1 MKNFTYILF
10 FTSMLCVGCTKQLP
24 EVYIDGEVGNGSN
37 GVGSAGIKED
47 SLAIVQLYKEL
58 GGDKWYRR
66 ENWNS
71 DKPLDM
77 WEGISVENIDGRK
90 RIVSLNLSRNNLQGT
105 LSPIIGKLLEIKRID
120 LSYNEGLTGNLPQ
133 EIYGLANLTTLRLS
147 YCCFTGP
154 IPAEIN
160 NLSQLDTLDLRNTS
174 TVKMGENWVTKML
187 TFSGPLPS
195 EIGDLQKLRYLSLGH
210 NLFSGEIPASI
221 GKLTMLEYLD
231 IECCMFSGEIPK
243 TIASLKNL
251 RFLYGGQNLF
261 SGSIPDD
268 LMSLQKL
275 NELAFEQNKLE
286 GEIPATIG
294 TLKELRYLDLSKN
307 KISGQLPQS
316 LINLEALEG
325 IYLHN
330 NQIQG
335 RIPDGFGEDKQPHL
349 MRCDLSNNKLVGYLP
364 KIVNRG
370 WSKDMKSYPGHQY
383 TEFVLK
389 GNRLAGNIPSE
400 YLQNSYLL
408 SLIAPQQIGYS
419 FHNYDLKDNFP
430 SSK

>member
-1 MKNFTYILF
+1 MSHRPFTNRSNQPPKSTPLRAIHNQSTPSTRTPLGNPSKNQPEINQNAHFVSTL
-10 FTSMLCVGCTKQLP
+10 TPTAQTTQLP
-24 EVYIDGEVGNGSN
+24 TNQPLTPNFPS
-37 GVGSAGIKED
+37 SPFCTSR
-47 SLAIVQLYKEL
+47 SL
-58 GGDKWYRR
+58 
-66 ENWNS
+66 
-71 DKPLDM
+71 P
-77 WEGISVENIDGRK
+77 
-90 RIVSLNLSRNNLQGT
+90 
-105 LSPIIGKLLEIKRID
+105 PI
-120 LSYNEGLTGNLPQ
+120 
-133 EIYGLANLTTLRLS
+133 
-147 YCCFTGP
+147 
-154 IPAEIN
+154 
-160 NLSQLDTLDLRNTS
+160 
-174 TVKMGENWVTKML
+174 
-187 TFSGPLPS
+187 FSG
-195 EIGDLQKLRYLSLGH
+195 K
-210 NLFSGEIPASI
+210 IPTSI

-231 IECCMFSGEIPK
+231 IECCMFAGEIPK
-243 TIASLKNL
+243 TISGLKNL

-307 KISGQLPQS
+307 EISGQLPQS
-316 LINLEALEG
+316 LVNLEALEG

-408 SLIAPQQIGYS
+408 SLIVPQQVGYS

>member
-1 MKNFTYILF
+1 MKKYIYILF
-10 FTSMLCVGCTKQLP
+10 FTSLLCVGCTKQLP
-24 EVYIDGEVGNGSN
+24 EVYIDGEIGNESN
-37 GVGSAGIKED
+37 GAGSTGIKED
-47 SLAIVQLYKEL
+47 SLAILQLYKEL

-66 ENWNS
+66 NNWNS

-77 WEGISVENIDGRK
+77 WEGVSVENIDGRK
-90 RIVSLNLSRNNLQGT
+90 RIVSLNLSRNNLQGS
-105 LSPIIGKLLEIKRID
+105 LSSIIGKLMEIKHLD
-120 LSYNEGLTGNLPQ
+120 LSYNEGLTGKLPR
-133 EIYGLANLTTLRLS
+133 EIYELVNLRTLRLS
-147 YCCFTGP
+147 YCCFTGT

-174 TVKMGENWVTKML
+174 AVKMGENWVTKML
-187 TFSGPLPS
+187 TFSGSLPS

-210 NLFSGEIPASI
+210 NPFSGELPESI

-231 IECCMFSGEIPK
+231 IECCKFSGEIPK
-243 TIASLKNL
+243 TISGLTNL

-261 SGSIPDD
+261 SGSIPVDIT
-268 LMSLQKL
+268 SLQKL
-275 NELAFEQNKLE
+275 NELTFKQNKLD
-286 GEIPATIG
+286 GTIPVAIG
-294 TLKELRYLDLSKN
+294 NLKELRYLDLSEN
-307 KISGQLPQS
+307 EITGQLPQS
-316 LINLEALEG
+316 LVDLTALEG

-335 RIPDGFGEDKQPHL
+335 RIPEGFGEDKQPHL

-389 GNRLAGNIPSE
+389 GNRLTGTIPLE

-408 SLIAPQQIGYS
+408 SLIVPQQIGYS
-419 FHNYDLKDNFP
+419 FHNYNLKDNP
-430 SSK
+430 SSAK